1 MSITYICSEDN
12 TIMDSLSRLPPDC
25 FPDEIEDPPVPN
37 TINAIL
43 NIATDESILKSIKA
57 GYQADEFCKCVA
69 SSSMKGWQKSNDLWY
84 ISDRLLIPRVADIRE
99 NLFCLAHNSLGHFG
113 ADKSYAALCDA
124 YYWPNMYAM
133 DQGQTIC
140 PRTNRPGM

>member
-1 MSITYICSEDN
+1 
-12 TIMDSLSRLPPDC
+12 MDSLSRLPPDC

-133 DQGQTIC
+133 DQEQTIC

>member
-1 MSITYICSEDN
+1 MSITYIRGEDN
-12 TIMDSLSRLPPDC
+12 TVVDALSRLPPDC

-57 GYQADEFCKCVA
+57 GYQADEFCKRVA

-84 ISDRLLIPRVADIRE
+84 CTIS
-99 NLFCLAHNSLGHFG
+99 NNSTHP
-113 ADKSYAALCDA
+113 CDCDTLDQFDTL
-124 YYWPNMYAM
+124 WPVTVTKPKFRHS
-133 DQGQTIC
+133 TIV
-140 PRTNRPGM
+140 TRPE